1 MLCTW
6 TAPLHPLVNF
16 VARIRAS
23 VHTKLLSGFLIGAL
37 LLLGMAV
44 LSLVVINRMGQQIE
58 ELERLQDNMDHVRR
72 MEYLITAQSHFRAMA
87 LLTNQGFYND
97 NIALAKMEFLEHLNE
112 VEDTSSPEKAEFF
125 SQVREANNRFAT
137 SSARVLE
144 LYESGEIDEAL
155 DRHINEEHEVSHE
168 IEDAMRTLQAE
179 ASSQMDSARAQFE
192 SDRGLITALVW
203 TFSGVSLVTA
213 LFLGFAT
220 SWAFVRPV
228 QAIDSALERIAR
240 GDFTQRVAVPNQDE
254 FGALGNNVNRM
265 SEQLASLYRELESL
279 NTTLEQRLTE
289 LQETHRQL
297 QEYAAQAEELAAVQ
311 ERNRLAREL
320 HDSVTQT
327 IFSMT
332 LTAEAARI
340 LLERDPSQAASHLAL
355 LQELAQSALSEMRAL
370 IQQLRPSPVAEG
382 GLTGAVHKHLAALE
396 RREGLKVAFQIEG
409 EAQLPRDQEEGL
421 FRIVQEALNN
431 VVKHAHT
438 DQATVRLRLKEEQV
452 SLLIEDKG
460 SGFDASGSAPA
471 RGSFG
476 LTSMRERVEM
486 LGGTLE
492 VKSSPGKG
500 TQVLV
505 EVPQTKGG
513 KSNGQN

>member
-1 MLCTW
+1 MLCPW
-6 TAPLHPLVNF
+6 TAPLHPLVDF

-23 VHTKLLSGFLIGAL
+23 VHTKLLAGFLIGAL

-44 LSLVVINRMGQQIE
+44 LSLVVINRMGQQVE
-58 ELERLQDNMDHVRR
+58 ELARLQENMDHARR

-87 LLTNQGFYND
+87 LLTNDNSNND
-97 NIALAKMEFLEHLNE
+97 KIVQAKMEFLEHLDQ
-112 VEDTSSPEKAEFF
+112 VEGAGQLEDAEFF
-125 SQVREANNRFAT
+125 QQVREANDRFAV

-144 LYESGEIDEAL
+144 LYRAQRIDEAL
-155 DRHINEEHEVSHE
+155 DLHIAEEHEVSHE
-168 IEDAMRTLQAE
+168 IEDAMRALQAD
-179 ASSQMDSARAQFE
+179 AVIQMNRARAQVE

-220 SWAFVRPV
+220 SWAFIRPV
-228 QAIDSALERIAR
+228 RAIDSALERISH
-240 GDFTQRVAVPNQDE
+240 GDFSQRVTVPNQDE
-254 FGALGNNVNRM
+254 FGTLGRNVNRM
-265 SEQLASLYRELESL
+265 SEQLAGLYQELGSL
-279 NTTLEQRLTE
+279 NEALQQRLKE
-289 LQETHRQL
+289 LQEAHGQL
-297 QEYAAQAEELAAVQ
+297 QEYTAQAEELAAVQ

-340 LLERDPSQAASHLAL
+340 LLERDPSQAAPHLAL
-355 LQELAQSALSEMRAL
+355 LQELAQGALSEMRAL
-370 IQQLRPSPVAEG
+370 IQQLRPSPVEEG
-382 GLTGAVHKHLAALE
+382 GLASALHKHLTALE
-396 RREGLKVAFQIEG
+396 RREGLKVALQVEG
-409 EAQLPRDQEEGL
+409 EGQLPREQEEGL

-431 VVKHAHT
+431 VVKHAQT
-438 DQATVRLRLKEEQV
+438 DKAAVRLQLEDGRV
-452 SLLIEDKG
+452 SLLIEDQG
-460 SGFDASGSAPA
+460 AGFDPSVSGSA
-471 RGSFG
+471 RGGFG
-476 LTSMRERVEM
+476 LTSMRERIEM
-486 LGGTLE
+486 LGGALE

-505 EVPQTKGG
+505 QVPQTKGG